1 MDYTTLAGTAVQK
14 GLGNIVKAK
23 LIFYEPVSIIKTI
36 KKGAL
41 DDKGKLTGNITE
53 TTMIEG
59 VGSGAN
65 KGVAA
70 QNILASKINL
80 QERTIGT
87 GNGLQVASSRL
98 DYGNKS
104 SKKVLEV
111 QFNPTTLRLTARGGG
126 RNLVSNAVNDKT
138 DESEGK
144 EGKAPKDAFSY
155 QRLNPFVEISF
166 KLIFDQ
172 EINSDAFMRDK
183 LTFNATNVVKEAA
196 SLIRDKE
203 YTVQPMVEGF
213 IGAVR
218 SNYHRM
224 MAIAWGPLEYAG
236 MLNSVNSRY
245 TMFSPIGNP
254 IRAEVDF
261 NLYCANMDDNFNN
274 WEQKYADAVGG
285 ARNYKRTMID
295 SDDYE
300 EFKENTSILGNFLN
314 L

>member
-1 MDYTTLAGTAVQK
+1 MDFTTLAGTAVQK

-23 LIFYEPVSIIKTI
+23 LIFYEPTAIIKTI

-41 DDKGKLTGNITE
+41 DKNRKLTGDIVE
-53 TTMIEG
+53 KTMSEE
-59 VGSGAN
+59 VGSGAYH
-65 KGVAA
+65 GVAA
-70 QNILASKINL
+70 QNILASRISTESAL
-80 QERTIGT
+80 VGT
-87 GNGLQVASSRL
+87 GNGVQVSSSRL
-98 DYGNKS
+98 EYGDKS

-111 QFNPTTLRLTARGGG
+111 QFNPATLRLTARGGG

-138 DESEGK
+138 NEAGGK
-144 EGKAPKDAFSY
+144 DGNAPKDAFSY

-196 SLIRDKE
+196 SLIRDKD

-295 SDDYE
+295 SDGYE
-300 EFKENTSILGNFLN
+300 EFKDNTSILGNFLN